1 MPASDRAKAS
11 WQIDCRNMPAPYP
24 LLGARAALSMM
35 QAGDVLGLLITDG
48 DSVADV
54 PAWCR
59 MTGHQLIVAE
69 ERHGVHCVLIRKG
82 DSSCRNR

>member
-1 MPASDRAKAS
+1 MPASDRKQAW

-35 QAGDVLGLLITDG
+35 ETGDVLGLLVTDP
-48 DSVADV
+48 DSIADM

-59 MTGHQLIVAE
+59 MTGHRLIVAE
-69 ERHGVHCVLIRKG
+69 EHRGVQCVLIRKG
-82 DSSCRNR
+82 EPPWRNR